1 MPDMMG
7 ELASGIVKGIPQLKD
22 AMSEMAGAMVPQMGG
37 MGGTTNNSNVISLN
51 IYGAQGQDVNE
62 LAQIIEQT
70 ITDNVIRRGVAFS

>member
-1 MPDMMG
+1 MMG